1 MPARLDLLT
10 SRQSIRRYRGEP
22 VDAGLIGQLLGA
34 AIRAPSAHNRQP
46 WRFAVLGPAR
56 RRRLANAM
64 ADNLRRDRHADGDA
78 QDAVEADA
86 ARSIARITG
95 AGGAILVSLTIAD
108 MDHYPDPTRNAA
120 ELTMAV
126 QSVAAACQNM
136 LITAHALGL
145 GASWMCAPLFCGDT
159 VRGALDLPNDWQPQ
173 ALITFGWPLATPPMR
188 ARRPLSEVSRLLD

>member
-1 MPARLDLLT
+1 MLDLLT
-10 SRQSIRRYRGEP
+10 SRQSIRRYRAEP
-22 VDAGLIGQLLGA
+22 VAAALIGQLLEA

-46 WRFAVLGPAR
+46 WRFAALGAVSR
-56 RRRLANAM
+56 LRLATAM
-64 ADNLRRDRHADGDA
+64 ADRLRRDRLGDGDT

-95 AGGAILVSLTIAD
+95 AGSAILVSLTMAD

-136 LITAHALGL
+136 LIAAHALGL

-159 VRGALDLPNDWQPQ
+159 VRGALDLPNEWQPQ
-173 ALITFGWPLATPPMR
+173 ALITLGWPLATPPKR
-188 ARRPLSEVSRLLD
+188 ARRPLSEVSRRLD